1 MNRRNFLKVAA
12 AAVMSV
18 APACLVGCGSSESEE
33 APAAEDAEAPA
44 EDSGETRSIIVGTA
58 GTGEPYSA
66 VSDSGEWTGIE
77 SELWAEVTERTGWDI
92 EMNQG
97 ADMSSLFGELETG
110 RVDVAANCFAITE
123 SRLEKYIA
131 SDPIYGDAQVIIVQP
146 DSSYQTFEDL
156 RGKTIGVT
164 AGQASQ
170 TTVEEMAPEYDWEV
184 VTYEDSNAGFQ
195 DTALGRIDCYANTVT
210 NIKKAEDAQGLEFR
224 MLDEKL
230 FGNNVGWWFQ
240 DSEEGAALRDDLN
253 VVLAEMMADGTVAEI
268 VTKWF
273 GEDMTAYISDEYL
286 TATK

>member
-1 MNRRNFLKVAA
+1 MMKQPKRLALAAMMAA
-12 AAVMSV
+12 AFTVL
-18 APACLVGCGSSESEE
+18 CLIGCGSSGQGAD
-33 APAAEDAEAPA
+33 APASSDQADGAR
-44 EDSGETRSIIVGTA
+44 TIIVGTA

-77 SELWAEVTERTGWDI
+77 AELWAEVAERTGWTI
-92 EMNQG
+92 EMRQV

-123 SRLEKYIA
+123 SRLEKYLA
-131 SDPIYGDAQVIIVQP
+131 SDPLYGDAQVIIVQP
-146 DSSYQTFEDL
+146 DSEYQTFEDL

-170 TTVEEMAPEYDWEV
+170 TTVEAMADQYDWNV
-184 VTYEDSNAGFQ
+184 ITYEDSNAGFQ

-210 NIKKAEDAQGLEFR
+210 NIQKAQNAQGLEFR
-224 MLDEKL
+224 MLDELL

-240 DSEEGAALRDDLN
+240 DSEEGAALRDELN
-253 VVLAEMMADGTVAEI
+253 AVLKEMMDDGTIAEI

-273 GEDMTAYISDEYL
+273 GEDMTAYISEDYL

>member
-1 MNRRNFLKVAA
+1 MMKQPKRLALAA
-12 AAVMSV
+12 MMAATFTV
-18 APACLVGCGSSESEE
+18 LRLIGCGSSGQGAD
-33 APAAEDAEAPA
+33 APASSDQADGAR
-44 EDSGETRSIIVGTA
+44 TIIVGTA

-77 SELWAEVTERTGWDI
+77 AELWAEVAERTGWTI
-92 EMNQG
+92 EMRQV

-123 SRLEKYIA
+123 SRLEKYLA
-131 SDPIYGDAQVIIVQP
+131 SDPLYGDAQVIIVQP
-146 DSSYQTFEDL
+146 DSEYQTFEDL

-170 TTVEEMAPEYDWEV
+170 TTVEAMADQYDWNV
-184 VTYEDSNAGFQ
+184 ITYEDSNAGFQ

-210 NIKKAEDAQGLEFR
+210 NIQKAQNAQGLEFR
-224 MLDEKL
+224 MLDELL

-240 DSEEGAALRDDLN
+240 DSEEGAALRDELN
-253 VVLAEMMADGTVAEI
+253 AVLKEMMDDGTIAEI

-273 GEDMTAYISDEYL
+273 GEDMTAYISEDYL